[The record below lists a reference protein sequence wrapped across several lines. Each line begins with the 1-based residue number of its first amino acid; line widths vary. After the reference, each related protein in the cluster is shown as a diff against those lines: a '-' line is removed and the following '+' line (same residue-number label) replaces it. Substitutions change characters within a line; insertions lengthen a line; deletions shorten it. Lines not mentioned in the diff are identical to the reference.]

1 MTKKTLFALAALVA
15 VGASCARNLDGTEPP
30 DDAFYFP
37 ISVVVSADHRYA
49 YVANSNFDLR
59 YNAGW
64 VSVIDLDAALA
75 QIDAGNDNP
84 TSAIVSQLKVLS
96 LAGELSI
103 DESGEL
109 AVLTHRGEPTLT
121 LLEIDGDQLHCG
133 DATVN
138 RGLDQVEERTDC
150 DSLHLEHLT
159 PEMFPNEEIE
169 LGEIDVA
176 DPFASALFTWRPDG
190 EPERPLAA
198 IGHLTA
204 ASDGGRV
211 SVFDVV
217 ARNGVVPPKLEP
229 VRSIGLRARNGL
241 ATLVPHPDAGGSFV
255 IGTGQLY
262 SVDSPGSTLYS
273 VDVGGTLAREEDR
286 VSSVR
291 VSADLGGDEL
301 YGLAFSPDGRR
312 AFVANRR
319 PDAVVVLDTS
329 IETVEEAQR
338 DGTIDDIDRPRLRIV
353 GATPVPDK
361 PTGIV
366 YVPRANGDVVAV
378 ASLDGD
384 VVFVLT
390 PQGAELQI
398 SGRLDDVGLGP
409 YGMAHA
415 TRGGRELLLVTTFF
429 DHGLAIFDVTSPE
442 PASFVRVAH
451 IRSDETEPAQD
462 AR

>member
-1 MTKKTLFALAALVA
+1 MTKKSLFALTVLAT
-15 VGASCARNLDGTEPP
+15 VGASCARNLDGIEPP
-30 DDAFYFP
+30 KNALYFP
-37 ISVVVSADHRYA
+37 ISVAVSADQRYA

-84 TSAIVSQLKVLS
+84 TSAIVSRVKVLS
-96 LAGELSI
+96 LAGELSL
-103 DESGEL
+103 DETGEL

-121 LLEIDGDQLHCG
+121 LLEVAGDQLDCG
-133 DATVN
+133 DPDATKGV
-138 RGLDQVEERTDC
+138 DQVEERTDC
-150 DSLHLEHLT
+150 DSLHLERLT
-159 PEMFPNEEIE
+159 PDMFPEGEIE
-169 LGEIDVA
+169 LGEVDVA
-176 DPFASALFTWRPDG
+176 DPYASAMFTWRPDG
-190 EPERPLAA
+190 EPERSLAA

-211 SVFDVV
+211 SVFDVI
-217 ARNGVVPPKLEP
+217 ARSGVVPPRLEP
-229 VRSIGLRARNGL
+229 VRSIGLPARNGI
-241 ATLVPHPDAGGSFV
+241 AALVPHPDAGGSFV
-255 IGTGQLY
+255 LGTGQLY

-273 VDVGGTLAREEDR
+273 VDVGGTLATEEDR

-291 VSADLGGDEL
+291 VSAELGGDEL

-312 AFVANRR
+312 AFAANRR

-329 IETVEEAQR
+329 IETVEEPQR
-338 DGTIDDIDRPRLRIV
+338 DGTIDDIDRPRLRIL

-366 YVPRANGDVVAV
+366 YLPRANGDVVAV

-390 PQGAELQI
+390 PLGAELQI

-415 TRGGRELLLVTTFF
+415 TRAGRELLLVTTFF

-451 IRSDETEPAQD
+451 IRSGKTEPAQE